1 MERPGGGGGGAEGA
15 WAALLGRQHQVR
27 AADGAARGEAPTRA
41 RGAAVPGGSGPARPR
56 PGAVPAPAAR
66 QGPGA
71 RSPVPGRSRP
81 RWVRCAPQAR
91 EFCPG
96 VNNQPYVCETGHCC
110 GESGCCTYYYELWW
124 FWLLWTVLILF
135 SCCCAYRHR
144 RAKLRLQQQQRQREI
159 NLIAYHGACNY
170 PASMM
175 DLRMLAS
182 FKLPAYEEVAHR
194 PSTPPP
200 PYSSILAQLSGPR
213 SRLGSSSLTLSP
225 SSENYTSCS
234 CESSCVTSPSS
245 TSLSVQVTD
254 ETERSQASTPSE
266 ECGTSS
272 TGTGASWELPEEPPA
287 RPAPHKHA
295 LFSSNV
301 DFFEADCHRCS
312 DIEEGEEEEE
322 EEEGRGAATEEG
334 GEHHRHR
341 RLTGDSGIEVGRCQE
356 EEGGEESEGEGA
368 RLLGK
373 AGSAQGQHGVPAE
386 TGSAEP
392 GAPPLPV

>member
-1 MERPGGGGGGAEGA
+1 MERPGSGGGAEGA
-15 WAALLGRQHQVR
+15 WAALLGRQHQVWG
-27 AADGAARGEAPTRA
+27 ADGAARGEAPSR
-41 RGAAVPGGSGPARPR
+41 PCPIPGPAR
-56 PGAVPAPAAR
+56 
-66 QGPGA
+66 
-71 RSPVPGRSRP
+71 SR
-81 RWVRCAPQAR
+81 RAR

-234 CESSCVTSPSS
+234 SGP
-245 TSLSVQVTD
+245 Q
-254 ETERSQASTPSE
+254 
-266 ECGTSS
+266 
-272 TGTGASWELPEEPPA
+272 PA
-287 RPAPHKHA
+287 RPRGRLRPAAACGPGVQAAGTPSCHA
-295 LFSSNV
+295 CPR
-301 DFFEADCHRCS
+301 A
-312 DIEEGEEEEE
+312 G
-322 EEEGRGAATEEG
+322 GAAEPSCETAPKV
-334 GEHHRHR
+334 
-341 RLTGDSGIEVGRCQE
+341 LS
-356 EEGGEESEGEGA
+356 
-368 RLLGK
+368 
-373 AGSAQGQHGVPAE
+373 PWAE
-386 TGSAEP
+386 TPAVRRGCTQQREEKD
-392 GAPPLPV
+392 GAGPRAAAAVRVALR

>member
-15 WAALLGRQHQVR
+15 WAALLGRQH
-27 AADGAARGEAPTRA
+27 
-41 RGAAVPGGSGPARPR
+41 
-56 PGAVPAPAAR
+56 
-66 QGPGA
+66 
-71 RSPVPGRSRP
+71 
-81 RWVRCAPQAR
+81 QAR

-322 EEEGRGAATEEG
+322 EEEEGRGAATEEG